1 MFKSSFRNIWRRHIK
16 LITKDLW
23 STIEHLQD
31 ISEFQKSLISKV
43 TKLVKLILV
52 LPAAIAASE
61 CFFSMLRLV
70 KIHLQ
75 STIEKVV

>member
-23 STIEHLQD
+23 STTEHLQD
-31 ISEFQKSLISKV
+31 ISEIQKSLISKV
-43 TKLVKLILV
+43 IKLVKLILV
-52 LPAAIAASE
+52 LPTAIAASE

-75 STIEKVV
+75 STIKKVV